1 MYNMARWG
9 LGYFRVNQEGHVTAH
24 PGSGAAEGVDL
35 YRLAM
40 DLTEQGVRLPV
51 LLRFSDIL
59 RARIGEVAEAFTA
72 AIDEFDYRGR
82 HSLVYPIKVNQQRH
96 VVQEIIEFG
105 EPYGVGLECGS
116 KAELQAILGLSDSP
130 SHAIVCNGYKD
141 AEYLRLAF
149 MAQRLGHQV
158 FVVLEQLR
166 ELDALIETAA
176 EIGVEPT
183 MGVRVKLGTEGAGRW
198 AKSGGEQSKFGLS
211 PAVLLKLLDRLQT
224 DGRQSWLQMIHF
236 HLGSQITDIRTI
248 KVALEEI
255 GRYYTELR
263 RMGFPI
269 SHVDVGGGLGVD
281 YDGTR
286 STAAG
291 SVNYS
296 IREYA
301 NDVIFTL
308 GTVCRAAG
316 VPMPDVI
323 TESGRAVTAHH
334 AVLLVDVIDV
344 ETPSLPERP
353 VVAPDAHLLL
363 REMEDNLIDIDH
375 DRVVEV
381 YHDTVFAKER
391 ARDLFDSGVL
401 TLVELAQVDQLFR
414 ATLTAVRD
422 VAGVEP
428 AFHEIRQH
436 TDRLLVDRY
445 FCNFSVFQSLPD
457 SWAIDQVFPV
467 VPIHRLTERPTRRGT
482 IQDITCDSDGV
493 IARFPGGLDGRTHLP
508 LHPMKEGEPYVL
520 AVFLTGAYQEI
531 LGDLH
536 NLFGDTNAVHV
547 KILGDG
553 YQVTN
558 VVLGDTVT
566 EVLSYVQYHAN
577 DLLTTFRR
585 KVNAAPGLSRGEA
598 NRFIADYVSGLE
610 GYTYLEGREG

>member
-1 MYNMARWG
+1 MARWG
-9 LGYFRVNQEGHVTAH
+9 LGYFRINQEGHVTAH
-24 PGSGAAEGVDL
+24 PGLGAVEGVDL
-35 YRLAM
+35 HRLAM
-40 DLTEQGVRLPV
+40 DLSEQGVGLPV

-59 RARIGEVAEAFTA
+59 RARIREVAEAFSS
-72 AIDEFDYRGR
+72 AIAEFDYQGR

-96 VVQEIIEFG
+96 VVQEIIDFG
-105 EPYGVGLECGS
+105 EPHAVGLECGS

-141 AEYLRLAF
+141 AEYMRLAL

-158 FVVLEQLR
+158 FIVLEQLR
-166 ELDALIETAA
+166 ELDVLIESAA

-183 MGVRVKLGTEGAGRW
+183 MGVRIKLGTEGAGRW

-211 PAVLLKLLDRLQT
+211 PAVLLKLLDRLQA
-224 DGRQSWLQMIHF
+224 DGRESWLQMIHF
-236 HLGSQITDIRTI
+236 HLGSQITDIRRI
-248 KVALEEI
+248 KGALEEI

-263 RMGFPI
+263 GMGYPI
-269 SHVDVGGGLGVD
+269 LQVDVGGGLGVD
-281 YDGTR
+281 YDGSR

-296 IREYA
+296 VREYA

-308 GTVCRAAG
+308 GSVCRAAG
-316 VPMPDVI
+316 VPMPNVI

-334 AVLLVDVIDV
+334 ALLLVDVIDV
-344 ETPSLPERP
+344 ETPSIPERP
-353 VVAPDAHLLL
+353 DVAPDAHILL
-363 REMEDNLIDIDH
+363 REMEENLVDIDH

-381 YHDTVFAKER
+381 YHDAVFAKER

-414 ATLTAVRD
+414 ATLSAVRD
-422 VAGVEP
+422 IAGDDP

-436 TDRLLVDRY
+436 TERLLVDRY

-457 SWAIDQVFPV
+457 SWAIDQLFPV
-467 VPIHRLTERPTRRGT
+467 LPIHRLTERPTRRGT
-482 IQDITCDSDGV
+482 LQDITCDSDGV
-493 IARFPGGLDGRTHLP
+493 IDRFPGGLDGQPYLP
-508 LHPMKEGEPYVL
+508 LHPRKDGEPYIL

-547 KILGDG
+547 KILDG
-553 YQVTN
+553 GYEVTN
-558 VVLGDTVT
+558 VVHGDTVT
-566 EVLSYVQYHAN
+566 EVLAYVQYQAD

-585 KVNAAPGLSRGEA
+585 KVNAALGLSRSEA
-598 NRFIADYVSGLE
+598 NRFIADYVSCLE
-610 GYTYLEGREG
+610 GKTYLEGGTG